1 MYSSIETPVIIYC
14 ANIMHKKRI
23 VLLCTEPSS
32 SGKADE
38 ALPVQRETYRTER
51 GDEFPQSDVSRQ
63 SDYRP

>member
-1 MYSSIETPVIIYC
+1 
-14 ANIMHKKRI
+14 MHKKRI

-32 SGKADE
+32 AGKADE

-63 SDYRP
+63 SDYRPWNSSRYAMLWLAFT